1 MTTTSTTTRKTT
13 KIVNVEAVKTCAEPE
28 ADAALAAA
36 DTEDDDDDDEPRNCG
51 RHQTKRTQKRQTDK
65 NQT

>member
-1 MTTTSTTTRKTT
+1 M
-13 KIVNVEAVKTCAEPE
+13 NVEAVKTCAEPE

-36 DTEDDDDDDEPRNCG
+36 DTEDDDDDDEPRNCC